1 MSLYV
6 WNEAAQDVAVG
17 GTLALGSGMR
27 CGTCAVQN
35 GNGVTLNAP
44 GWYRFEASVTGT
56 TDAAGTFAVEARVDG
71 VAVPGATASQT
82 VAVAGDLAA
91 LPLAFFVR
99 ADGCRC
105 VSRPTVTLVNVGDAG
120 TVENLAM
127 TVTRVA

>member
-27 CGTCAVQN
+27 CGTCVVQN
-35 GNGVTLNAP
+35 GNVVTLNAP

-71 VAVPGATASQT
+71 VVVPGATASQT

-99 ADGCRC
+99 ADGCCR